1 MEASKEVF
9 FRILSKGREDNKWD
23 FKQDVHLKPAGHFY
37 ELLKDILAFSN
48 SGGGH
53 LLLGVEDKTHK
64 LIGVEKIIDEADLG
78 QKIKTALGY
87 PVSFQLKYF
96 KYPEEGKGR
105 ESNLGIMY
113 IPNSFRILTSPKTL
127 TGSKST
133 VIQADTVYVRRNT
146 SSINANGEDLE
157 TLAYKVLKK
166 GTYQYSEADKEIIE
180 RNKRFAKSMGDIYS
194 FLEDEYKF
202 STLNFSYK
210 LNDIY
215 KNQIQ
220 FGKLEFAVLL
230 GLDEDKI
237 DDYFSGYAMPKLEHL
252 LRATE
257 IFKLPKDYF
266 FHPTIGNRKP
276 LWHSPMIS
284 HCIIEKVDKKQ
295 ILFSIDYGKFFRE
308 VLLTLGRTL
317 YMFTHWLNSPRQ
329 IRPIDE
335 VELMFSN
342 YNELN
347 DYVVDLTDEQLS
359 EYKKH
364 LAVQFYKL
372 LEQIDLSYSSRSHL
386 MKEEEFIM
394 RIIGSNDEYICRIIN
409 EAIKEIKVTN
419 DSEIDIEFHYL
430 YELKNL
436 VVRERSYNI
445 EEVKV
450 DLMEERK
457 MKILNKKQY
466 K

>member
-9 FRILSKGREDNKWD
+9 FRILAEDREDNKWD
-23 FKQDVHLKPAGHFY
+23 FKQDIHLKPVAHFY

-64 LIGVEKIIDEADLG
+64 LIGVSDTIDEADLG

-87 PVSFQLKYF
+87 PINFQIKYF
-96 KYPEEGKGR
+96 KYTEEGKDI

-113 IPNSFRILTSPKTL
+113 IPNSFRILTSAKTF

-180 RNKRFAKSMGDIYS
+180 RNKQFAQNRGDVYS

-215 KNQIQ
+215 QSQ
-220 FGKLEFAVLL
+220 VEFGKLEFAMLL

-237 DDYFSGYAMPKLEHL
+237 DDYFNGYAMPKLEHL

-266 FHPTIGNRKP
+266 FHPTIANRKP
-276 LWHSPMIS
+276 LWHNPMIS
-284 HCIIEKVDKKQ
+284 HCIIEKVDKKNN
-295 ILFSIDYGKFFRE
+295 LFSIDYGKFFRE

-317 YMFTHWLNSPRQ
+317 YMFKRWLNSPRQ
-329 IRPIDE
+329 VKPTDE

-342 YNELN
+342 YDELN

-359 EYKKH
+359 DYKKH

-372 LEQIDLSYSSRSHL
+372 LEQIDLSDFNRSNL
-386 MKEEEFIM
+386 MEEEFII

-419 DSEIDIEFHYL
+419 DNEIDIEFHYL

-436 VVRERSYNI
+436 VVRGRGYNT

-450 DLMEERK
+450 DLTEERRI
-457 MKILNKKQY
+457 KIPN
-466 K
+466 